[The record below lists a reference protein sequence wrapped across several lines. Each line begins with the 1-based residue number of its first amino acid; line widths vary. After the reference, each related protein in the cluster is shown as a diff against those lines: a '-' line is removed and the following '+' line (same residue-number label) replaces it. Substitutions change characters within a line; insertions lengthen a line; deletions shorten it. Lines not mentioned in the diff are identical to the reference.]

1 MFFLFSL
8 KQGNFRNGLLY
19 PRILWGNCRLEK
31 VALHYWNQDIQN
43 ILWTSRA
50 EEAKGN
56 HGGNLTRQWDK
67 GYLSYEQLCL
77 TSPAAV
83 KTSRNSFNQVNCC
96 VSLMDGGW
104 FACKIPLQNERIP
117 IYHLYPSVPGWI
129 YLAINLSTHLSIYSS
144 IYPSIYIYIYNL
156 FFFSLSLHNVYT
168 YIYIY
173 ISVSSTYEYHC

>member
-1 MFFLFSL
+1 MSLLDFCLFN
-8 KQGNFRNGLLY
+8 QGIFRNGLLH
-19 PRILWGNCRLEK
+19 PRILWGNCRSWKGCLSIM
-31 VALHYWNQDIQN
+31 HYWNQDIQS

-117 IYHLYPSVPGWI
+117 IYHHIQSV
-129 YLAINLSTHLSIYSS
+129 YTHLSLDES
-144 IYPSIYIYIYNL
+144 IWPSIYLPIFLSIHQSILL
-156 FFFSLSLHNVYT
+156 F
-168 YIYIY
+168 I
-173 ISVSSTYEYHC
+173 